1 MLHEKPKLAKIK
13 EKERRLCVC
22 DDGGHDVHVQSPA
35 PDSNAYTHLYWLVTK
50 DTDEQLP

>member
-1 MLHEKPKLAKIK
+1 
-13 EKERRLCVC
+13 
-22 DDGGHDVHVQSPA
+22 VHVQSPA